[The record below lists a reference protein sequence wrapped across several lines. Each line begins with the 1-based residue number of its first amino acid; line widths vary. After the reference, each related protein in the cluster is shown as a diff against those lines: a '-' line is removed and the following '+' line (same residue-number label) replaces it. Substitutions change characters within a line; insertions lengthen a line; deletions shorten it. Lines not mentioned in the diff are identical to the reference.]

1 MALRFGFILALVALY
16 IAGSLMNAHHAET
29 WVLAS
34 LMGVVF
40 LALVAAMYMR
50 VIPALL
56 ALPILAIAL
65 ASIAGMKWDAILT
78 TVVQEGSMRLS
89 IWIIAA
95 IFGSILAQVVEKT
108 GIAQTAIKKTAE
120 LGGDRPM
127 ILAVLLTIV
136 IALLFTTLGGLGAVI
151 MVATIV
157 IPILLSLGLRPLY
170 VGCLF
175 LLAMSLGGAFNL
187 VNWQF
192 YMTELKL
199 TQSQIIV
206 FALPFAVLMLIVT
219 FAFLAIEGKRMGK
232 ARYKAEVTET
242 ETTHQFVP
250 WYALLTPIVPLVPV
264 LVFALLPKVWHVPAE
279 ITVTNTVVSEYKV
292 GGVTMVSDKKYGPLD
307 LLPHEATHTPGVTV
321 SEDPNFKYNQMPF
334 IVPILTGN
342 TIQLKQF
349 GTYTIEPAI
358 DSDAENKVK
367 VEPLKYEVKPW
378 TKVIL
383 HVGEDQATG
392 SLTITTEEAS
402 TTYDFPIIVALL
414 LGIIYGAITTWR
426 KGTSTVQLVTKASF
440 DGVAAVGPAVVLMIG
455 IGMVLKATMAPEVSG
470 IITPILK
477 GVVPGAAGVGGMLHY
492 VILFAVLAPL
502 ALYRGPLN
510 LYGMGA
516 GLIGALNGLMPSGA
530 IMGAFMSVGM
540 IQGVSDPTN
549 THNVWI
555 ANYTNTDVQDILKRT
570 LPYMWALA
578 LVGLLLSAILYYG
591 GVVR

>member
-1 MALRFGFILALVALY
+1 MALRFGFILGLVALY
-16 IAGSLMNAHHAET
+16 IAGVQMNVPAHHAPV

-40 LALVAAMYMR
+40 LALVAAMYLR

-78 TVVQEGSMRLS
+78 TVVQEGSMRLA

-120 LGGDRPM
+120 LGGDKPA

-175 LLAMSLGGAFNL
+175 LMAMSLGGAFNL

-192 YMTELKL
+192 YQTELKMS
-199 TQSQIIV
+199 QSQILY
-206 FALPFAVLMLIVT
+206 FALPFACLMLIIT

-232 ARYKAEVTET
+232 ARYKAEVQET

-264 LVFALLPKVWHVPAE
+264 LVFALLPRFYDPSTIKVVTGPQVPANYSVHLLGE
-279 ITVTNTVVSEYKV
+279 FNDKGGFFDSTPPGDSDGIDIKPAQVIKSGGWATWKWRAYLDEN
-292 GGVTMVSDKKYGPLD
+292 GVTKSDGM
-307 LLPHEATHTPGVTV
+307 
-321 SEDPNFKYNQMPF
+321 Q
-334 IVPILTGN
+334 LT
-342 TIQLKQF
+342 L
-349 GTYTIEPAI
+349 
-358 DSDAENKVK
+358 
-367 VEPLKYEVKPW
+367 KPW
-378 TKVIL
+378 TTTEIKA
-383 HVGEDQATG
+383 EKDSATG
-392 SLTITTEEAS
+392 IFTLKVDAQPIIPF
-402 TTYDFPIIVALL
+402 DFPIVVALL

-426 KGTSTVQLVTKASF
+426 KGTSTVQLVTKSSF
-440 DGVAAVGPAVVLMIG
+440 DGVAAVGPALVLMIG

-470 IITPILK
+470 IIAPILK
-477 GVVPGAAGVGGMLHY
+477 AVVPGHGGIGGMLHY
-492 VILFAVLAPL
+492 VVLFAVLAPL

-516 GLIGALNGLMPSGA
+516 GLIGALNPPTGPLMPVGG

-570 LPYMWALA
+570 LPYMWILA
-578 LVGLLLSAILYYG
+578 IIGLILSAVLYY
-591 GVVR
+591 R

>member
-1 MALRFGFILALVALY
+1 MALRLGFFALLVALY
-16 IAGSLMNAHHAET
+16 VAGAELAAHHAPAA
-29 WVLAS
+29 LIAA

-40 LALVAAMYMR
+40 LALVAAMYLR
-50 VIPALL
+50 VLPALL

-65 ASIAGMKWDAILT
+65 ASIAGMKWDTILT
-78 TVVQEGSMRLS
+78 TVVQDGSIRLGK
-89 IWIIAA
+89 WIIAA
-95 IFGSILAQVVEKT
+95 IMGSILAQVVEKT

-187 VNWQF
+187 VNWEAYKATLGMSQN
-192 YMTELKL
+192 
-199 TQSQIIV
+199 QIIA
-206 FALPFAVLMLIVT
+206 FALPFAGLMLIVT
-219 FAFLAIEGKRMGK
+219 FAFLIIEGKRMGK

-242 ETTHQFVP
+242 ADHPFVP

-264 LVFALLPKVWHVPAE
+264 LFFALLPKVWHKPAE
-279 ITVTNTVVSEYKV
+279 ITGLFTNLPATSSVVIEKRGADTMERSATLQTGQIVTMDPGDMSDSHVLLTDADHPSVQLIVKPDTTAWMRNTVQASYDAK
-292 GGVTMVSDKKYGPLD
+292 TDQFTLTS
-307 LLPHEATHTPGVTV
+307 TPT
-321 SEDPNFKYNQMPF
+321 P
-334 IVPILTGN
+334 
-342 TIQLKQF
+342 
-349 GTYTIEPAI
+349 
-358 DSDAENKVK
+358 
-367 VEPLKYEVKPW
+367 
-378 TKVIL
+378 
-383 HVGEDQATG
+383 
-392 SLTITTEEAS
+392 
-402 TTYDFPIIVALL
+402 TTYDFPIVVALL

-426 KGTSTVQLVTKASF
+426 RGTSTVQLLTKSAF
-440 DGVAAVGPAVVLMIG
+440 DGVSAVGPALVLMVG
-455 IGMVLKATMAPEVSG
+455 IGMVLNATMAPEVSG
-470 IITPILK
+470 IISPMLAK
-477 GVVPGAAGVGGMLHY
+477 VMPQAQSGAGAMGHY
-492 VILFAVLAPL
+492 VALFTALAWL

-516 GLIGALNGLMPSGA
+516 GLMGALNPATGPLVPVGA

-540 IQGVSDPTN
+540 IQGVCDPTN

-578 LVGLLLSAILYYG
+578 FIGLLLSAVLYYG
-591 GVVR
+591 GVVK

>member
-1 MALRFGFILALVALY
+1 MALRFSFILGLVALY
-16 IAGSLMNAHHAET
+16 LAGMLMNAHHAPV

-40 LALVAAMYMR
+40 IALVAAMYLR
-50 VIPALL
+50 VLPALL
-56 ALPILAIAL
+56 ALPILALAL

-78 TVVQEGSMRLS
+78 TVVQEGSMRLA

-120 LGGDRPM
+120 LGGDKPA

-175 LLAMSLGGAFNL
+175 LMAMSLGGAFNL

-192 YMTELKL
+192 YQTELKL
-199 TQSQIIV
+199 SQSQILY
-206 FALPFAVLMLIVT
+206 FALPFACLMLVVT
-219 FAFLAIEGKRMGK
+219 FLFLAIEGKRMGK
-232 ARYKAEVTET
+232 ARYKAEVQET
-242 ETTHQFVP
+242 EQTHPFVP

-264 LVFALLPKVWHVPAE
+264 LVFALLPKFYQKPAE
-279 ITVTNTVVSEYKV
+279 VTITSPVK
-292 GGVTMVSDKKYGPLD
+292 L
-307 LLPHEATHTPGVTV
+307 VTV
-321 SEDPNFKYNQMPF
+321 ALATDKNQTLSVDSGKSFTLKPGSYLLYNGYG
-334 IVPILTGN
+334 VPPE
-342 TIQLKQF
+342 KF
-349 GTYTIEPAI
+349 
-358 DSDAENKVK
+358 
-367 VEPLKYEVKPW
+367 EVKAW
-378 TKVIL
+378 TKVDLQVANKPDGNGIAL
-383 HVGEDQATG
+383 IPTETP
-392 SLTITTEEAS
+392 TTF
-402 TTYDFPIIVALL
+402 DFPIIVALL

-426 KGTSTVQLVTKASF
+426 KGTSTVQLITKSSF
-440 DGVAAVGPAVVLMIG
+440 DGVAAVGPALVLMIG
-455 IGMVLKATMAPEVSG
+455 IGMVLKATMAPEVSA
-470 IITPILK
+470 IISPVLAK
-477 GVVPGAAGVGGMLHY
+477 VVPGAKEGGGAMAHY
-492 VILFAVLAPL
+492 VLLFAILAPL

-516 GLIGALNGLMPSGA
+516 GLVGALNGLMPSGA

-570 LPYMWALA
+570 LPYMWILA
-578 LVGLLLSAILYYG
+578 FIGLILSAVLYYG
-591 GVVR
+591 GVIR

>member
-1 MALRFGFILALVALY
+1 MALRFGFILLLVVLY
-16 IAGSLMNAHHAET
+16 IAGWQMNAHHAPT
-29 WVLAS
+29 WVLAA
-34 LMGVVF
+34 LMATVF
-40 LALVAAMYMR
+40 LALVAAMYLR
-50 VIPALL
+50 VLPALL

-65 ASIAGMKWDAILT
+65 ASIAGMKWDAILS
-78 TVVQEGSMRLS
+78 TVVQEGSMRLA

-192 YMTELKL
+192 YMTELKMS
-199 TQSQIIV
+199 QSQIIF
-206 FALPFAVLMLIVT
+206 FALPFACLMLIVT

-242 ETTHQFVP
+242 ETTHPFVP

-264 LVFALLPKVWHVPAE
+264 LVFALLPKMWAKPAEVKLSLPQNAPAE
-279 ITVTNTVVSEYKV
+279 IEIALSQNR
-292 GGVTMVSDKKYGPLD
+292 
-307 LLPHEATHTPGVTV
+307 
-321 SEDPNFKYNQMPF
+321 F
-334 IVPILTGN
+334 
-342 TIQLKQF
+342 
-349 GTYTIEPAI
+349 
-358 DSDAENKVK
+358 
-367 VEPLKYEVKPW
+367 
-378 TKVIL
+378 
-383 HVGEDQATG
+383 VGEDQTY
-392 SLTITTEEAS
+392 LTSGKSMRIKDGEYNVWEYHPPKDNRYVEPRIVTTIKVAKWTKTDLQVTYSEAFDRADINAVTTP

-440 DGVAAVGPAVVLMIG
+440 DGVAAVGPALVLMIG

-477 GVVPGAAGVGGMLHY
+477 GVVPVKAGFGGMLHY
-492 VILFAVLAPL
+492 VVLFAVLAPL

-530 IMGAFMSVGM
+530 IMGAFMSTGM

-570 LPYMWALA
+570 LPYMWILA
-578 LVGLLLSAILYYG
+578 VIGLILSAVLYYG